1 MIQEAISALVDGE
14 DISPQQTAAVA
25 QEILDGEATPSQIAS
40 FATALRIR
48 GETVDHIVAF
58 AEVMREKSARLKR
71 PEGPVLDTCGTGG
84 DKSGTFNISTIAAFL
99 AAGAGAVVAKH
110 GNRSATSKCGSAD
123 VLESLGVNIDAS
135 PEVVQRC
142 LDEIGICFM
151 FARTHHAAMRF
162 AAAPRAEMG
171 IRTIFNLLGPLTNP
185 AAADR
190 QLIGVFDGDL
200 TETYA
205 EALSRLGAECA
216 MVVHGE
222 DGLDELTTTA
232 PTKISGLRDG
242 KIETCT
248 VAPEDFGMARAD
260 ASELLGGD
268 AEANRDIALAV
279 LRGNATQAQSDIVIL
294 NAGAALCVAG
304 KADTIGD
311 GIALAKETIANSA
324 ALQKLEALKECS
336 NSG

>member
-1 MIQEAISALVDGE
+1 MIREAISALVDGK
-14 DISPQQTAAVA
+14 DISPSQAAEVA
-25 QEILDGEATPSQIAS
+25 REILDGAATPSQIAS

-48 GETVDHIVAF
+48 GETVGHIVAF
-58 AEVMREKSARLKR
+58 AEVMREKSTRLKR
-71 PEGPVLDTCGTGG
+71 PAGPVLDVVGTGG
-84 DKSGTFNISTIAAFL
+84 DKSGTFNISTIAAFV

-123 VLESLGVNIDAS
+123 VLEALGVNIDAS
-135 PEVVQRC
+135 PETVQRC
-142 LDEIGICFM
+142 LDENGICFM

-190 QLIGVFDGDL
+190 QLTGVFDGDL

-205 EALSRLGAECA
+205 EALSRLGVERA

-222 DGLDELTTTA
+222 DGLDELTTAA
-232 PTKISGLRDG
+232 PTKISELRDG
-242 KIETCT
+242 KIDTRK
-248 VAPEDFGMARAD
+248 VSPEDFGMARAN
-260 ASELLGGD
+260 ASGLLGGD
-268 AEANRDIALAV
+268 AEANRGIALAV
-279 LRGNATQAQSDIVIL
+279 LQGKATQAQSDIVLL

-304 KADTIGD
+304 KADTITG
-311 GIALAKETIANSA
+311 GIALATETIANGA
-324 ALQKLEALKECS
+324 ALRKLEALKECS
-336 NSG
+336 NSS